1 MSMYPNPLPF
11 PPGPVPG
18 IGMAPQMPQMAQ
30 MPMGGPAVG
39 MAPSAEVQ
47 REVDKAFLTMQK
59 QRLMQSIQ
67 ALDAYR
73 TLLQEQLAGVDSQLE
88 KLSQAAREGKDGSA
102 DSQVGV

>member
-1 MSMYPNPLPF
+1 MYPNPFPF

-18 IGMAPQMPQMAQ
+18 IGMTPPLPQVPV
-30 MPMGGPAVG
+30 GGPAAG

-59 QRLMQSIQ
+59 QQLMQGIQ

-73 TLLQEQLAGVDSQLE
+73 KLLEEQLAGIDSQLE

-102 DSQVGV
+102 DSQVSV